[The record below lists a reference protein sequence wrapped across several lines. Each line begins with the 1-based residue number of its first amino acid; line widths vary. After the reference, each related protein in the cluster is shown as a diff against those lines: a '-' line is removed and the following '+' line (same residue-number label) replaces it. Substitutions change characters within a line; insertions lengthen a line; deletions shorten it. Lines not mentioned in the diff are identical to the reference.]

1 MTKIQVQGI
10 HHLTF
15 VGSNREAI
23 IDFYQGV
30 LGMPLVFEQ
39 PNLDVP
45 EENHL
50 YFDAGDG
57 RLITFFVRPT
67 RVNDPTPNPQN
78 IGNLHHVAFNVSRAT
93 YTQVAARLKERGIE
107 NTGPIDRGFMDSI
120 YFRDPNGQLL
130 EMACFKFAPPEGYT
144 VADVLSTAHRLRVES
159 GDYNIS
165 DNHLAETATATLGRE
180 IDYTL
185 GENSGEVL
193 SQIDTALKRIE
204 EGTYGTC
211 ESCGREIAAERLDAY
226 PWAPLCIHRKRAAER
241 R

>member
-1 MTKIQVQGI
+1 METVMTRIQTQGV

-45 EENHL
+45 DENHL
-50 YFDAGDG
+50 YFNAGDG

-67 RVNDPTPNPQN
+67 RVNDPTPNPQG
-78 IGNLHHVAFNVSRAT
+78 IGNLHHIAFNVSRAT
-93 YTQVAARLKERGIE
+93 YTQVAARLKELKID

-130 EMACFKFAPPEGYT
+130 EMACFKFVPPEGCT
-144 VADVLSTAHRLRVES
+144 IADVLSTAHRLRLQS
-159 GDYNIS
+159 GDYNIT
-165 DNHLAETATATLGRE
+165 DKHLADA
-180 IDYTL
+180 I
-185 GENSGEVL
+185 
-193 SQIDTALKRIE
+193 ALLTDQKV
-204 EGTYGTC
+204 
-211 ESCGREIAAERLDAY
+211 AAVR
-226 PWAPLCIHRKRAAER
+226 APMPE
-241 R
+241 

>member
-1 MTKIQVQGI
+1 MTRLQTQGV

-67 RVNDPTPNPQN
+67 RKNDPTPNPQN
-78 IGNLHHVAFNVSRAT
+78 IGNLHHVAFAVSRAT
-93 YTQVAARLKERGIE
+93 YTQVVARLKERGID

-130 EMACFKFAPPEGYT
+130 ELACFKFTPPQGCT

-159 GDYNIS
+159 GDYNIT
-165 DNHLAETATATLGRE
+165 DRHLA
-180 IDYTL
+180 D
-185 GENSGEVL
+185 
-193 SQIDTALKRIE
+193 AL
-204 EGTYGTC
+204 
-211 ESCGREIAAERLDAY
+211 AELTEQKQKVPAF
-226 PWAPLCIHRKRAAER
+226 
-241 R
+241 